1 MKKSIIVICI
11 MVVLGCFL
19 IDDSKCLHQKEINQ
33 IDLKQCQ
40 KLMIVAHPD
49 DETIWGGSHL
59 LKGHYLV
66 VCLTNGNNEKRKKE
80 FMRIMKETHN
90 QGLMFD
96 YPDKTNGQRDKW
108 LHVKQKI
115 KKDITY
121 ILNKKAWAMVV
132 THNPLGEYGHIHHR
146 LTSQIVSI
154 EATNQNL
161 YYFGKYYKKKHV
173 PHALKKIKQK
183 NYDKKMQLIQK
194 YASQKKVMEHLDH
207 MMNHENWGQGKRLE
221 KFMKEKIMIVDDHE
235 DIREVVHVL
244 LTNEGYQIIEAKDG
258 KEALELLD
266 DEIDLIILDVMMPE
280 MNGYQACLLM
290 REKTNAPILFL
301 TAKGQE
307 SDKTLG
313 FSSGGDDYLTKP
325 FSYNE
330 LNARVKA
337 LLRRYHVYQGK
348 EKEIS
353 SIRKISIIENLE
365 VNQEHK
371 EVKLNGK
378 KLSLTDLEYEILDY
392 LLLNRKQVISAS
404 QLFEAIW
411 HENYYYGAN
420 NTIMVHIRNLRKKI
434 EDDPQNP
441 RIIKTVWGKGYYID

>member
-1 MKKSIIVICI
+1 
-11 MVVLGCFL
+11 
-19 IDDSKCLHQKEINQ
+19 
-33 IDLKQCQ
+33 
-40 KLMIVAHPD
+40 
-49 DETIWGGSHL
+49 
-59 LKGHYLV
+59 
-66 VCLTNGNNEKRKKE
+66 
-80 FMRIMKETHN
+80 
-90 QGLMFD
+90 
-96 YPDKTNGQRDKW
+96 
-108 LHVKQKI
+108 
-115 KKDITY
+115 
-121 ILNKKAWAMVV
+121 
-132 THNPLGEYGHIHHR
+132 
-146 LTSQIVSI
+146 
-154 EATNQNL
+154 
-161 YYFGKYYKKKHV
+161 
-173 PHALKKIKQK
+173 
-183 NYDKKMQLIQK
+183 
-194 YASQKKVMEHLDH
+194 
-207 MMNHENWGQGKRLE
+207 
-221 KFMKEKIMIVDDHE
+221 MKEKIMIVDDHE
-235 DIREVVHVL
+235 DVREVVHVL

-258 KEALELLD
+258 KEVLELLD

-280 MNGYQACLLM
+280 MNGYQVCLLM

-353 SIRKISIIENLE
+353 SIRKTSIIENLE

>member
-1 MKKSIIVICI
+1 
-11 MVVLGCFL
+11 
-19 IDDSKCLHQKEINQ
+19 
-33 IDLKQCQ
+33 
-40 KLMIVAHPD
+40 
-49 DETIWGGSHL
+49 
-59 LKGHYLV
+59 
-66 VCLTNGNNEKRKKE
+66 
-80 FMRIMKETHN
+80 
-90 QGLMFD
+90 
-96 YPDKTNGQRDKW
+96 
-108 LHVKQKI
+108 
-115 KKDITY
+115 
-121 ILNKKAWAMVV
+121 
-132 THNPLGEYGHIHHR
+132 
-146 LTSQIVSI
+146 
-154 EATNQNL
+154 
-161 YYFGKYYKKKHV
+161 
-173 PHALKKIKQK
+173 
-183 NYDKKMQLIQK
+183 
-194 YASQKKVMEHLDH
+194 
-207 MMNHENWGQGKRLE
+207 
-221 KFMKEKIMIVDDHE
+221 MKEKIMIVDDHE

-280 MNGYQACLLM
+280 MNGYQVCLLM

-325 FSYNE
+325 
-330 LNARVKA
+330 

-353 SIRKISIIENLE
+353 SIRKISIIESLE

>member
-1 MKKSIIVICI
+1 MMRKCSLYKNMHHKKSN
-11 MVVLGCFL
+11 GTSRSY
-19 IDDSKCLHQKEINQ
+19 DEPR
-33 IDLKQCQ
+33 
-40 KLMIVAHPD
+40 KL
-49 DETIWGGSHL
+49 
-59 LKGHYLV
+59 
-66 VCLTNGNNEKRKKE
+66 
-80 FMRIMKETHN
+80 
-90 QGLMFD
+90 
-96 YPDKTNGQRDKW
+96 
-108 LHVKQKI
+108 
-115 KKDITY
+115 
-121 ILNKKAWAMVV
+121 
-132 THNPLGEYGHIHHR
+132 
-146 LTSQIVSI
+146 
-154 EATNQNL
+154 
-161 YYFGKYYKKKHV
+161 
-173 PHALKKIKQK
+173 
-183 NYDKKMQLIQK
+183 
-194 YASQKKVMEHLDH
+194 
-207 MMNHENWGQGKRLE
+207 GQGKRLE

-280 MNGYQACLLM
+280 MNGYQVCLLM

-353 SIRKISIIENLE
+353 SIRKTSIIENLE

-392 LLLNRKQVISAS
+392 LLLNRKQVVSAS

>member
-1 MKKSIIVICI
+1 
-11 MVVLGCFL
+11 
-19 IDDSKCLHQKEINQ
+19 
-33 IDLKQCQ
+33 
-40 KLMIVAHPD
+40 
-49 DETIWGGSHL
+49 
-59 LKGHYLV
+59 
-66 VCLTNGNNEKRKKE
+66 
-80 FMRIMKETHN
+80 
-90 QGLMFD
+90 
-96 YPDKTNGQRDKW
+96 
-108 LHVKQKI
+108 
-115 KKDITY
+115 
-121 ILNKKAWAMVV
+121 MVV

-194 YASQKKVMEHLDH
+194 YASQKSNGTFRSYDEPRKL
-207 MMNHENWGQGKRLE
+207 GQGKRLE

-266 DEIDLIILDVMMPE
+266 DEIDLIILDVTMPE

-353 SIRKISIIENLE
+353 SIRKTSIIENLE

>member
-1 MKKSIIVICI
+1 
-11 MVVLGCFL
+11 
-19 IDDSKCLHQKEINQ
+19 
-33 IDLKQCQ
+33 
-40 KLMIVAHPD
+40 
-49 DETIWGGSHL
+49 
-59 LKGHYLV
+59 
-66 VCLTNGNNEKRKKE
+66 
-80 FMRIMKETHN
+80 
-90 QGLMFD
+90 
-96 YPDKTNGQRDKW
+96 
-108 LHVKQKI
+108 
-115 KKDITY
+115 
-121 ILNKKAWAMVV
+121 
-132 THNPLGEYGHIHHR
+132 
-146 LTSQIVSI
+146 
-154 EATNQNL
+154 
-161 YYFGKYYKKKHV
+161 
-173 PHALKKIKQK
+173 
-183 NYDKKMQLIQK
+183 
-194 YASQKKVMEHLDH
+194 
-207 MMNHENWGQGKRLE
+207 
-221 KFMKEKIMIVDDHE
+221 
-235 DIREVVHVL
+235 
-244 LTNEGYQIIEAKDG
+244 
-258 KEALELLD
+258 
-266 DEIDLIILDVMMPE
+266 
-280 MNGYQACLLM
+280 M

>member
-1 MKKSIIVICI
+1 
-11 MVVLGCFL
+11 
-19 IDDSKCLHQKEINQ
+19 
-33 IDLKQCQ
+33 
-40 KLMIVAHPD
+40 
-49 DETIWGGSHL
+49 
-59 LKGHYLV
+59 
-66 VCLTNGNNEKRKKE
+66 
-80 FMRIMKETHN
+80 
-90 QGLMFD
+90 
-96 YPDKTNGQRDKW
+96 
-108 LHVKQKI
+108 
-115 KKDITY
+115 
-121 ILNKKAWAMVV
+121 
-132 THNPLGEYGHIHHR
+132 
-146 LTSQIVSI
+146 
-154 EATNQNL
+154 
-161 YYFGKYYKKKHV
+161 
-173 PHALKKIKQK
+173 
-183 NYDKKMQLIQK
+183 
-194 YASQKKVMEHLDH
+194 
-207 MMNHENWGQGKRLE
+207 
-221 KFMKEKIMIVDDHE
+221 
-235 DIREVVHVL
+235 
-244 LTNEGYQIIEAKDG
+244 
-258 KEALELLD
+258 
-266 DEIDLIILDVMMPE
+266 MPE
-280 MNGYQACLLM
+280 MNGYQVCLLM

-337 LLRRYHVYQGK
+337 LLRRYHVYRGK